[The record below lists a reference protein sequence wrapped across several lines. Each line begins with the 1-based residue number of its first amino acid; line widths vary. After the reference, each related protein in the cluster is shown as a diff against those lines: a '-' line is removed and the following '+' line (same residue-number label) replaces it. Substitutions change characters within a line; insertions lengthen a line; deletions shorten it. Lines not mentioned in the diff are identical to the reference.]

1 MKKNLKRSIILTSIL
16 ALLAVLYF
24 LPSLSK
30 KIYSPEK
37 KLLNLKGQIQELEVQ
52 FAKDKIQKL
61 KREKDQWI
69 VEYQGKKIPAD
80 QERVEKILSA
90 LNNLAYSE
98 IVSKNAEKQAETLQ
112 LKNKYIKIK
121 TSADEQAKI
130 WIGKSAGVN
139 KVFIRLQDSN
149 EVLIVEDLASL
160 LLPEDLRDLNIGFL
174 KNPDDVEQ
182 LILESAA
189 KKISLTKKGQNW
201 MVNEKKAENLNVQ
214 NYLITLQD
222 MKAQDLVSADEQP
235 LQNPVLTLQITE
247 KGETKT
253 FQISKLQ
260 EDYLISN
267 SERKEFLFKISSFQ
281 FQNIDKTEA
290 DFLTD
295 QE

>member
-69 VEYQGKKIPAD
+69 VEYQGKKTPAD